1 MHRPRAT
8 TALLLPVLNELKGLQ
23 SVVPKIEFSVFDD
36 VLVVDGGSTDGSWQY
51 ARSCGLR
58 VMTQLRKGLTFGVLD
73 AIGTLA
79 TDYVIEFSPDGNCLP
94 EHLPTLVGLLR
105 EGHDLVVVSRYLP
118 PARSYDDIWVTAIG
132 NRIFSALFRH
142 LGPLPVTDAL
152 NIYRGFRRS
161 LLEVPDFERLCVGP
175 VLEPLTTGLVNLLR
189 LKYAEIPGDEPRRI
203 GGESKMKVVYNGSC
217 ILLMVARLYLRKL
230 GLRV

>member
-1 MHRPRAT
+1 MLPPRAT
-8 TALLLPVLNELKGLQ
+8 TALLLPVFNELEGLQ
-23 SVVPKIEFSVFDD
+23 FVVPKINFGMFDD

-58 VMTQLRKGLTFGVLD
+58 VMTQLRKGLTLGVLD
-73 AIGTLA
+73 AIRTLA

-94 EHLPTLVGLLR
+94 EHLPALVHLLH

-118 PARSYDDIWVTAIG
+118 PARSHDDTWVTAFG
-132 NRIFSALFRH
+132 NRMFTALLRH
-142 LGPLPVTDAL
+142 LGPLRVTDAL

-161 LLEVPDFERLCVGP
+161 LLDLPDFDRLCIGP
-175 VLEPLTTGLVNLLR
+175 VLEPLTTGLANLLR
-189 LKYAEIPGDEPRRI
+189 LKYTEIPGDEPRRI
-203 GGESKMKVVYNGSC
+203 GGESKMKVIYNGSC

-230 GLRV
+230 GRRP